1 MTELNYKKIIVI
13 GCSGAGKTTFSKKLA
28 QITDIPLY
36 HLDSFYW
43 KEDATHISRCDLIKK
58 QKAVFKTD
66 KWIIDG
72 NFRNTLEMR
81 VKESELIYFFDIPK
95 DVCVQGVINRNS
107 RDELPCELPVNDE
120 LIGFIENFERDVKP
134 FILNLFDKYSD
145 KRIITFHSR
154 NEADEYL
161 EKLRKNIKMQNI
173 TNDFLGKNVTIIID
187 RPLGSQHPNH
197 KELVYHVN
205 YGYVQGVF
213 APDGEEQ
220 DAYVYGVDEPLEQ
233 FTGKVIAIIHR
244 LNDVEDKLVVADANI
259 SYSKE
264 EIKQQ
269 VIFQEQYFDF
279 EIITN
284 D

>member
-1 MTELNYKKIIVI
+1 MTEFSYKKIIVI

-43 KEDATHISRCDLIKK
+43 KKDATHIPRCELIKK

-81 VKESELIYFFDIPK
+81 IKESELIYFFDIPK

-120 LIGFIENFERDVKP
+120 LIGFIESFERDVKP

-161 EKLRKNIKMQNI
+161 EKL
-173 TNDFLGKNVTIIID
+173 V
-187 RPLGSQHPNH
+187 
-197 KELVYHVN
+197 KE
-205 YGYVQGVF
+205 
-213 APDGEEQ
+213 
-220 DAYVYGVDEPLEQ
+220 
-233 FTGKVIAIIHR
+233 K
-244 LNDVEDKLVVADANI
+244 
-259 SYSKE
+259 
-264 EIKQQ
+264 
-269 VIFQEQYFDF
+269 
-279 EIITN
+279 
-284 D
+284 